1 MDSARPKR
9 SPWKSWSDFTA
20 WAQDFSLRRKVLGG
34 FLAVVVLVG
43 LLTSLIG
50 TRLARDTIME
60 RARRELM
67 GDLATAGFILKNSQ
81 ENLETK
87 VRLWSGSERIEESL
101 AKGDVE
107 GIRNRLA
114 MVARENDVDFLS
126 ITDEK
131 GRVLASAFVA
141 GQSNRDVSQDSV
153 VAKALEGK
161 NSAGVRL
168 MSAARITLENP
179 ALVPRLG
186 QKLTEGMVLEAAH
199 PLMIGKKVA
208 GTLYGGRLLNQD
220 AFVVNRIARQIFRGP
235 SDEIRAVGHVTIF
248 YLDQAISTTLKG
260 KDGQP
265 LLSVPASDA
274 IRERVL
280 GQGQSEVTQ
289 ETLVGN
295 EYLAAAE
302 PIFDVDGKVVGAIQ
316 VATLERPIASVID
329 RLVYAFSVVALFGV
343 LLMAGISYF
352 LVNWINR
359 PLEQILLA
367 AKRAAEGDL
376 SHAVPVFARDEIG
389 ELAATFN
396 LMIRNLAESQNKL
409 EEWGKQLAS
418 KVAEQSGELNQV
430 REQVA
435 RVKKLASLEKMADGM
450 AHLMAHISDP
460 MVGASVVDETRSST
474 SRVLILDTD
483 ERVLDICERIL
494 VSEGFEVKLCRSVS
508 EALQELETE
517 FFDVVVTDIE
527 MPEMGG
533 KELLAEIKNRQ
544 SEVTVIL
551 TAPFKATEEAVEA
564 VKLGAYDYIPKPFGP
579 HQILLMVY
587 TALQTRQM
595 IEKTRRQHAEQ
606 RAEAIFQRLP
616 VAIALADKQHRVVY
630 NNRAFVDLASEN
642 SQEPVQVQGKTF
654 KELFGEDP
662 LDRSK
667 NQEETGGS
675 RWLQL
680 EKVKRTAKLYNFRL
694 PEEDLRVLM
703 LLDVTETVMKDQQA
717 DVFKAETITK
727 AQQVI
732 HQQMRV
738 AQEIAG
744 LLGETTAETKAAL
757 FELIKLAREGVAR

>member
-1 MDSARPKR
+1 MDTVRPAR
-9 SPWKSWSDFTA
+9 SPWKSWSDFAA
-20 WAQDFSLRRKVLGG
+20 WAQDFSLRKKVLGG

-50 TRLARDTIME
+50 TRLARDTIMD

-67 GDLATAGFILKNSQ
+67 GDLATAGFILKNTQ
-81 ENLETK
+81 ENLELK

-114 MVARENDVDFLS
+114 TVARENDVDFLS
-126 ITDEK
+126 ITDDK
-131 GRVLASAFVA
+131 GRVIARAFVPQGKTSTKA
-141 GQSNRDVSQDSV
+141 FNDPVVSR
-153 VAKALEGK
+153 ALQGK
-161 NSAGVRL
+161 NSAGVRV
-168 MSAARITLENP
+168 MSSETLSQENP
-179 ALVPRLG
+179 ALGKRLG
-186 QKLTEGMVLEAAH
+186 KAKEGLVLEAAH
-199 PLMIGKKVA
+199 PLTLGRKTVGA
-208 GTLYGGRLLNQD
+208 LYGGRLLNHNE
-220 AFVVNRIARQIFRGP
+220 FVVNRMARQIFRDP
-235 SDEIRAVGHVTIF
+235 SDEIRAIGHVTIF
-248 YLDQAISTTLKG
+248 SKEQPISTTLQDDEG
-260 KDGQP
+260 KP
-265 LLSVPASDA
+265 LLNMPLSYA
-274 IRERVL
+274 IREKVL
-280 GQGQSEVTQ
+280 NQGKSEVSQ
-289 ETLVGN
+289 ERLQGKD
-295 EYLAAAE
+295 YLAAAE
-302 PIFDVDGKVVGAIQ
+302 PILDVNDNIVGAIQ
-316 VATLERPIASVID
+316 VATLERPIVSVID

-359 PLEQILLA
+359 PLEQMLHA

-376 SHAVPVFARDEIG
+376 SHEVPVIARDEIG

-409 EEWGKQLAS
+409 EEWGKQLAT

-460 MVGASVVDETRSST
+460 MVGASVVDESRSST
-474 SRVLILDTD
+474 SRVLILDID

-494 VSEGFEVKLCRSVS
+494 VSEGFEVKLCRSVN

-517 FFDVVVTDIE
+517 FFDVVVADIE

-533 KELLAEIKNRQ
+533 KELLREIKNRQ
-544 SEVTVIL
+544 PEVTVIL

-595 IEKTRRQHAEQ
+595 IERTRRQHAEQ

-616 VAIALADKQHRVVY
+616 VAIALADKHHRVVY
-630 NNRAFVDLASEN
+630 HNRAFVELASEN
-642 SQEPVQVQGKTF
+642 HQEPVPVQGKTF
-654 KELFGEDP
+654 KQLFGEDP
-662 LDRSK
+662 LDQSK
-667 NQEETGGS
+667 TQEEIGGS

-680 EKVKRTAKLYNFRL
+680 ENVKRTAKLYNFKL

-727 AQQVI
+727 AHQVI

-757 FELIKLAREGVAR
+757 FELIKLAREGEAR